1 MGIDFEWQI
10 KKSSQ
15 LMRSDIIIYPYFT
28 PILDF
33 KYQRKSE
40 KKFKMYENI
49 ILLNVDYFT
58 LKHINIPFHL

>member
-1 MGIDFEWQI
+1 
-10 KKSSQ
+10 
-15 LMRSDIIIYPYFT
+15 MRSDIIIYPYFT

-49 ILLNVDYFT
+49 ILLNVDHFT